1 MGTTIKRIYTGLPE
15 YLINE
20 VLWVERNYRIN
31 ELSHQPGGF
40 DVVIEYKSGNVLGYD
55 WIKRPPQYIDK
66 IIKNDALQ
74 NGITDFE
81 SFDESQQLLLAK
93 RLINAAYARKY
104 ANEEDFN
111 NVAFQQ
117 VWDSSSSEITLT
129 ESLAKFEIENLNNCV
144 IKLSV
149 TKITK
154 SKLGDYF
161 EAMCDEVCKHNLL
174 GRRVYCKFHLMK
186 SIDYEF
192 SVDIDYVKRVVTKL
206 GRQVWVLQ

>member
-111 NVAFQQ
+111 NVVFQQ

-149 TKITK
+149 TKM
-154 SKLGDYF
+154 
-161 EAMCDEVCKHNLL
+161 AMV
-174 GRRVYCKFHLMK
+174 
-186 SIDYEF
+186 
-192 SVDIDYVKRVVTKL
+192 
-206 GRQVWVLQ
+206 